1 MEQERF
7 PGTEKEEHSIFPMFC
22 DDWGHDLIWKE
33 RRLRLKFLQVEI
45 HDRRKLRLFHKSIDH
60 LSLLSQLIKRNV

>member
-33 RRLRLKFLQVEI
+33 TSTIDLSKFPDSRSKKKIV
-45 HDRRKLRLFHKSIDH
+45 S
-60 LSLLSQLIKRNV
+60 